1 MAEEETT
8 TMMLAQISAYLGPA
22 LLLAWLLSIIYSRRN
37 VNGIRIL
44 IVILAAALIVA
55 IPVKGMSVYTY
66 VRGITGDLSIITLI
80 LLGDAVVF
88 RLSGKQII
96 PERSRHLILAAITA
110 AGFILYPTSL
120 GATAFDLY
128 SIGYEAWVLAVA
140 LLVSGLAACWRRQ
153 YIIIAVVIAT
163 ISAFNIE
170 LLESRNLWDYL
181 IDPFVWIY
189 ATAWWVW
196 RAWRRYQLTARAVS

>member
-1 MAEEETT
+1 
-8 TMMLAQISAYLGPA
+8 MMLTQISAYLGPA
-22 LLLAWLLSIIYSRRN
+22 LLLAWLLSIIYSHWDA
-37 VNGIRIL
+37 NGTRII

-55 IPVKGMSVYTY
+55 IPVKGMAVYAY
-66 VRGITGDLSIITLI
+66 IRGITGDLSIITLI

-96 PERSRHLILAAITA
+96 SERSRGLILAAITA
-110 AGFILYPTSL
+110 AGFILYPMSL
-120 GATAFDLY
+120 GATAFDFY
-128 SIGYEAWVLAVA
+128 SIGYEAWALAVV
-140 LLVSGLAACWRRQ
+140 LLASGLAACWCRQ
-153 YIIIAVVIAT
+153 YIIVAVVIAT

-189 ATAWWVW
+189 ATAWWLW
-196 RAWRRYQLTARAVS
+196 KIWRRYQLTARAVS